1 MSKHSPF
8 AALSGFLAVAL
19 VAVIGLA
26 VAGVFDSGDG
36 GSGSSAASSTP
47 LTSTGTQAPAAPL
60 PRNASVADIYSKV
73 SPGVVQ
79 VESRTGGSNPLTG
92 GGGGGTGSGFV
103 IDDQGRV
110 VTNDHVVDGATSVTV
125 RFGEKEDPIPAKV
138 LGADPSSDVALLKID
153 PGKVKGGIKPVTL
166 GDSSKLRV
174 GEPTVAIGSPFGLDG
189 SLTTGVV
196 SALDRTVKSPNG
208 FGIDGVIQTDAAINP
223 GNSGGPL
230 LDGQG
235 RVIGV
240 NAQIATNGADSNSG
254 VGFAIPVNTVKQV
267 VPSLER
273 SGSIKRAFLG
283 VSTADVTPDV
293 AKQLGLT
300 VQNGALVGSVVNG
313 GPADKAGIRAA
324 GPDGRGGDVIVAVNG
339 KAITQPDDVATA
351 ISSLKPGDQARVEV
365 LRGSKRTTLT
375 VTLGDR
381 PKQTQTQQQP

>member
-19 VAVIGLA
+19 VAVVALA
-26 VAGVFDSGDG
+26 VAGVFDRDDG
-36 GSGSSAASSTP
+36 GSSSSAP
-47 LTSTGTQAPAAPL
+47 LTSSGTQAPAAPL

-79 VESRTGGSNPLTG
+79 VESRTGGGNPLTG

-110 VTNDHVVDGATSVTV
+110 VTNDHVVDRATTVTV
-125 RFGEKEDPIPAKV
+125 RFGEKQDPIPAKV
-138 LGADPSSDVALLKID
+138 LGTDPSTDVALLKID
-153 PGKVKGGIKPVTL
+153 PDKVKGGIKPVTL

-196 SALDRTVKSPNG
+196 SALDRTVRSPNG
-208 FGIDGVIQTDAAINP
+208 FSIDGVVQTDAAINP

-240 NAQIATNGADSNSG
+240 NAQIATNGSDSNSG

-267 VPSLER
+267 VPALER
-273 SGSIKRAFLG
+273 NGEIKRAYLG
-283 VSTADVTPDV
+283 VSTADVTPEI
-293 AKQLGLT
+293 AKELGLSVT
-300 VQNGALVGSVVNG
+300 DGALVGSVVQG

-324 GPDGRGGDVIVAVNG
+324 APNGRGGDVIVSVNG
-339 KAITQPDDVATA
+339 KAVKQPDDVATA
-351 ISSLKPGDQARVEV
+351 IASLEPGDEARVEV

-375 VTLGDR
+375 VTLADR
-381 PKQTQTQQQP
+381 PKQSQTTQQQP

>member
-19 VAVIGLA
+19 VAVVALA
-26 VAGVFDSGDG
+26 VAGVFDRDDG
-36 GSGSSAASSTP
+36 GSSSSAP
-47 LTSTGTQAPAAPL
+47 LTSSGTQAPAAPL
-60 PRNASVADIYSKV
+60 PRNSSVADIYSKV

-79 VESRTGGSNPLTG
+79 VESRTGGGNPLTG

-110 VTNDHVVDGATSVTV
+110 VTNDHVVDRATTVTV
-125 RFGEKEDPIPAKV
+125 RFGEKQDPIPAKV
-138 LGADPSSDVALLKID
+138 LGSDPSTDVALLKID
-153 PGKVKGGIKPVTL
+153 PDKVKGGIKPVTL

-196 SALDRTVKSPNG
+196 SALDRTVRSPNG
-208 FGIDGVIQTDAAINP
+208 FSIDGVVQTDAAINP

-240 NAQIATNGADSNSG
+240 NAQIATNGSDSNSG

-267 VPSLER
+267 VPALER
-273 SGSIKRAFLG
+273 NGEIKRAYLG
-283 VSTADVTPDV
+283 VSTADVTPEI
-293 AKQLGLT
+293 AKELGLSVT
-300 VQNGALVGSVVNG
+300 DGALVGSVVQG

-324 GPDGRGGDVIVAVNG
+324 APTGRGGDVIVSVNG
-339 KAITQPDDVATA
+339 KAVKQPDDVATA
-351 ISSLKPGDQARVEV
+351 IASLEPGDEARVEV

-375 VTLGDR
+375 VTLADR
-381 PKQTQTQQQP
+381 PKQSQTTQQQP

>member
-19 VAVIGLA
+19 VAVVALA
-26 VAGVFDSGDG
+26 VTGVFDRDDG
-36 GSGSSAASSTP
+36 GSSSSAP
-47 LTSTGTQAPAAPL
+47 LTSSGTQAPAAPL
-60 PRNASVADIYSKV
+60 PRNSSVADIYSKV

-79 VESRTGGSNPLTG
+79 VESRTGGGNPLTG

-110 VTNDHVVDGATSVTV
+110 VTNDHVVDRATTVTV
-125 RFGEKEDPIPAKV
+125 RFGEKQDPIPAKV
-138 LGADPSSDVALLKID
+138 LGTDPSTDVALLKID
-153 PGKVKGGIKPVTL
+153 PDKVKGGIKPVTL

-196 SALDRTVKSPNG
+196 SALDRTVRSPNG
-208 FGIDGVIQTDAAINP
+208 FSIDGVVQTDAAINP

-240 NAQIATNGADSNSG
+240 NAQIATNGSDSNSG

-267 VPSLER
+267 VPALER
-273 SGSIKRAFLG
+273 NGEIKRAYLG
-283 VSTADVTPDV
+283 VSTADVTPEI
-293 AKQLGLT
+293 AKELGLSVT
-300 VQNGALVGSVVNG
+300 DGALVGSVVQG
-313 GPADKAGIRAA
+313 GPADKAGIRAVA
-324 GPDGRGGDVIVAVNG
+324 PNGRGGDVIVSVNG
-339 KAITQPDDVATA
+339 KAVKQPDDVATA
-351 ISSLKPGDQARVEV
+351 IASLEPGDEARVEV
-365 LRGSKRTTLT
+365 LRDSKRTTLT
-375 VTLGDR
+375 VTLADR
-381 PKQTQTQQQP
+381 PKQSQTTQQQP

>member
-19 VAVIGLA
+19 VAVVALA
-26 VAGVFDSGDG
+26 VAGVFDRDDG
-36 GSGSSAASSTP
+36 GSSSSAP
-47 LTSTGTQAPAAPL
+47 LTSSGTQAPAAPL
-60 PRNASVADIYSKV
+60 PRNSSVADIYSKV

-79 VESRTGGSNPLTG
+79 VESRTGGGNPLTG

-110 VTNDHVVDGATSVTV
+110 VTNDHVVDRATTVTV
-125 RFGEKEDPIPAKV
+125 RFGEKQDPIPAKV
-138 LGADPSSDVALLKID
+138 LGTDPSTDVALLKID
-153 PGKVKGGIKPVTL
+153 PDKVKGGIKPVTL

-196 SALDRTVKSPNG
+196 SALDRTVRSPNG
-208 FGIDGVIQTDAAINP
+208 FSIDGVVQTDAAINP

-240 NAQIATNGADSNSG
+240 NAQIATNGSDSNSG

-267 VPSLER
+267 VPALER
-273 SGSIKRAFLG
+273 NGEIKRAYLG
-283 VSTADVTPDV
+283 VSTADVTPEI
-293 AKQLGLT
+293 AKELGLSVT
-300 VQNGALVGSVVNG
+300 DGALVGSVVQG

-324 GPDGRGGDVIVAVNG
+324 APNGRGGDVIVSVNG
-339 KAITQPDDVATA
+339 KAVKQPDDVATA
-351 ISSLKPGDQARVEV
+351 IASLEPGDEARVEV

-375 VTLGDR
+375 VTLADR
-381 PKQTQTQQQP
+381 PKQSQTTQQQP